1 MNAHYYPDIMI
12 MIVTI
17 FVIWNVPCQP
27 DYVTYLMLILRSRP
41 ICWGKKMFFQ
51 QKIPANKVSYFNHIK
66 MYFASSLFERE
77 NESS

>member
-27 DYVTYLMLILRSRP
+27 DYVTYVNSEIQTNLL
-41 ICWGKKMFFQ
+41 GEKMFFQ